1 MNNQDTDKP
10 KTFVTGTPYRFGKKH
25 SGQLYLM
32 PLCKSKENEILF
44 IGTYYKNAMESVDF
58 SKNIWKI
65 SPKGELEVATISND
79 VTDLSDLTFKNLGL
93 KLDAKLEKYKPK
105 TIFRHHAQE
114 YNETINKYGQNITR
128 RLQRFSS
135 PKGSLN
141 RMKLLTNTN
150 RKRAIALATTAGI
163 AITTA
168 GILTNL
174 LKDNANNKNVIS
186 QIQETDNNVIDG
198 LTINNIS
205 KGNKFITDLKL
216 LFGDAIQTAQK
227 LEQGNKN
234 VIEQIPEYSLLKKYS
249 STMNSSIEQA
259 TGDEIFSIEQFI
271 ENYEKKPSGSISAG
285 EISFLQDLTL
295 DLMKIKIA
303 NAYAITDWE
312 NILITY
318 EDKGLC
324 IEVRVRTNEIQQD
337 GSTAK
342 RDLETPAFYYNKL
355 SINMELMPSDNKAV
369 DRTSRLPIE
378 DWETFMS
385 IIEMDPYTY
394 WATLEGK
401 YTFEEYNK
409 GVTKNIEELAGWIP
423 QINENMK
430 AHMKLLL
437 KDADA
442 GLER

>member
-1 MNNQDTDKP
+1 
-10 KTFVTGTPYRFGKKH
+10 
-25 SGQLYLM
+25 
-32 PLCKSKENEILF
+32 
-44 IGTYYKNAMESVDF
+44 
-58 SKNIWKI
+58 
-65 SPKGELEVATISND
+65 
-79 VTDLSDLTFKNLGL
+79 
-93 KLDAKLEKYKPK
+93 
-105 TIFRHHAQE
+105 
-114 YNETINKYGQNITR
+114 
-128 RLQRFSS
+128 
-135 PKGSLN
+135 
-141 RMKLLTNTN
+141 
-150 RKRAIALATTAGI
+150 
-163 AITTA
+163 
-168 GILTNL
+168 
-174 LKDNANNKNVIS
+174 
-186 QIQETDNNVIDG
+186 
-198 LTINNIS
+198 
-205 KGNKFITDLKL
+205 
-216 LFGDAIQTAQK
+216 
-227 LEQGNKN
+227 
-234 VIEQIPEYSLLKKYS
+234 
-249 STMNSSIEQA
+249 MNSSIEQA

-409 GVTKNIEELAGWIP
+409 RKNKNIEELAGWIP